1 MWWHCTCDL
10 FQSLGVWVSFGSLSC
25 QKTWEGGWNAGKGGI
40 YLYGLAVHSTLK
52 TQYPSMAFW
61 SKCNGIWQWIGMD
74 RDWQETRDRRWGYPC
89 SQVGQPVLRM
99 CKCAG
104 IRSIRDALGLLS
116 CFPSATFL
124 EMVSH
129 LQAHCRYG
137 STLHASAGKQ
147 LKLSQDVLNH
157 LLDVCIF
164 IYQMN
169 IVHEGWNLLPLW
181 NRAQPP
187 GLFEPCHLRK
197 LSGGSGKRYRCLQLH
212 S

>member
-1 MWWHCTCDL
+1 MQRHMT
-10 FQSLGVWVSFGSLSC
+10 V
-25 QKTWEGGWNAGKGGI
+25 
-40 YLYGLAVHSTLK
+40 
-52 TQYPSMAFW
+52 
-61 SKCNGIWQWIGMD
+61 
-74 RDWQETRDRRWGYPC
+74 DWQETRDRRWGYPC
-89 SQVGQPVLRM
+89 SQAGQPVLRM

-104 IRSIRDALGLLS
+104 IRSIWDALGLLS

-137 STLHASAGKQ
+137 STLHAFAGKQ

-197 LSGGSGKRYRCLQLH
+197 LSGGSGKIQMPSAPLLRRRSLLHCGPQQPDAWHSFCFFNETSQRTIMALLCLPLWLG
-212 S
+212 